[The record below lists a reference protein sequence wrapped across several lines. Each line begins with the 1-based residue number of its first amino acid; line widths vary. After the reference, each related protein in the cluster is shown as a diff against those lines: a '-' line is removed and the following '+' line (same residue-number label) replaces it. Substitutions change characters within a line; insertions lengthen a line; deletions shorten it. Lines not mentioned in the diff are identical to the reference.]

1 MTSRFAY
8 SSLSVLAFG
17 EESLRSLII
26 RETRQARVM
35 SLTGVEISES
45 PKKEFWNKATKYASA
60 VSEDEPFVN
69 EIAYM
74 MVTLH
79 RTGA

>member
-1 MTSRFAY
+1 MSDETHQIESNEDGFWHHARLYTSEKPDK
-8 SSLSVLAFG
+8 S
-17 EESLRSLII
+17 
-26 RETRQARVM
+26 
-35 SLTGVEISES
+35 
-45 PKKEFWNKATKYASA
+45 
-60 VSEDEPFVN
+60 FVN

>member
-1 MTSRFAY
+1 
-8 SSLSVLAFG
+8 LNG
-17 EESLRSLII
+17 K
-26 RETRQARVM
+26 
-35 SLTGVEISES
+35 TG
-45 PKKEFWNKATKYASA
+45 PKNTPQKNKFWDEATKYAISA
-60 VSEDEPFVN
+60 NDDKSFVN

>member
-1 MTSRFAY
+1 
-8 SSLSVLAFG
+8 LSEQIFV
-17 EESLRSLII
+17 
-26 RETRQARVM
+26 ETP
-35 SLTGVEISES
+35 ISEGT
-45 PKKEFWNKATKYASA
+45 FWEDATKYAASA
-60 VSEDEPFVN
+60 NVDESFVN

>member
-1 MTSRFAY
+1 MSNQI
-8 SSLSVLAFG
+8 LNSVTKNKG
-17 EESLRSLII
+17 
-26 RETRQARVM
+26 
-35 SLTGVEISES
+35 
-45 PKKEFWNKATKYASA
+45 FWNNATKYAASCTN
-60 VSEDEPFVN
+60 DEKFVN

>member
-1 MTSRFAY
+1 MS
-8 SSLSVLAFG
+8 
-17 EESLRSLII
+17 EETNQIESN
-26 RETRQARVM
+26 EDGFWHHAR
-35 SLTGVEISES
+35 LYTLEKTDES
-45 PKKEFWNKATKYASA
+45 
-60 VSEDEPFVN
+60 FVN

>member
-1 MTSRFAY
+1 
-8 SSLSVLAFG
+8 
-17 EESLRSLII
+17 
-26 RETRQARVM
+26 M
-35 SLTGVEISES
+35 SLTEIGTPES

-69 EIAYM
+69 EIAYV